1 MIQRYILQVIVRVVG
16 KELAKELKQACLV
29 DSILRSRDPKTIE
42 SFTWNKLL
50 TKLQS
55 TCPLT
60 LALLKNCT
68 TSFRSA
74 KAKRGPQSVNTDM
87 VVAMCCSIL
96 LRARTRGMN
105 IVQRLVSVLLYGGHA
120 SKQVYLRAI
129 FFHVPLNYFVLNMQT
144 YTRLQKLMLCM
155 SHKATISF
163 VDKLGENFDSEVK

>member
-1 MIQRYILQVIVRVVG
+1 
-16 KELAKELKQACLV
+16 
-29 DSILRSRDPKTIE
+29 
-42 SFTWNKLL
+42 
-50 TKLQS
+50 
-55 TCPLT
+55 
-60 LALLKNCT
+60 
-68 TSFRSA
+68 
-74 KAKRGPQSVNTDM
+74 
-87 VVAMCCSIL
+87 
-96 LRARTRGMN
+96 MN